1 MSNAIKYSAYDA
13 FTKVIA
19 GTSGSDLKNLANNA
33 AAPAL
38 SGVANNTNH
47 MQYGDFV
54 LKCKF
59 GTGPS
64 ATDARVD
71 LYLITSVDNSTYED
85 ALTTAAPVT
94 TYVGSFPVQNVT
106 TQQRLGL
113 YHILLPNCA
122 FKPLVINR
130 TGQSTSNVDNE
141 NELYLSAYN
150 DEIQ

>member
-1 MSNAIKYSAYDA
+1 MPNQVKYSAYDA

-19 GTSGSDLKNLANNA
+19 GTGSDLKNLAT
-33 AAPAL
+33 
-38 SGVANNTNH
+38 NTQMLGSAVVNHTAH

-71 LYLITSVDNSTYED
+71 LYLISSVDNSTYED
-85 ALTTAAPVT
+85 ANSTTPPNT

-106 TQQRLGL
+106 TQQRIGL
-113 YHILLPNCA
+113 YHILLPNCD

-141 NELYLSAYN
+141 NELYLSSYN